1 MINKVLGGL
10 LILVAIF
17 LAVNLKTANSV
28 TFGELQN
35 QIDAKKQLLEQL
47 EQEEA
52 RYNEELSKTQETKKT
67 LNGELNRIKSEINN
81 VNFKIKVTETTIDK
95 LILEIKQLEL
105 ERKSTTEEIEFKKE
119 VLAQN
124 LRNLYEKDKN
134 NNMLTLFL
142 KNENLSDAMLEIE
155 SMVSFGKTI
164 KDDVNKL
171 QELKNILTEQKTS
184 SENKKKQMEESKN
197 ILNSR
202 KIIAVNLQSEKTDIL
217 NKTKNQEKNY
227 QALLQDIEKRR
238 VEIEAEI
245 DRLEESLKA
254 EIDPNLLPTFKS
266 GLLLWPVSGK
276 ITQNFGA
283 TSAAKYFYSK
293 GYYKNPTHNGIDI
306 QASIGMPILA
316 ADDGEVI
323 ALGNQDRYCYRA
335 AYGKYIVIRHNNYLT
350 TLYAHLSLQSVQT
363 GDIVKRGEI
372 IGYTGNSGFSTGPHL
387 HFTVY
392 FSPTFRI
399 TSSNFCGPMPIGAP
413 VNPLNYL

>member
-17 LAVNLKTANSV
+17 LAINLKTANSV

-105 ERKSTTEEIEFKKE
+105 EKKSTAEEIEFKKE

-202 KIIAVNLQSEKTDIL
+202 KAIAVNLQSEKTDIL

-238 VEIEAEI
+238 AEIEAEI

-254 EIDPNLLPTFKS
+254 EIDPNLLPTSKS

-276 ITQNFGA
+276 ITQTYGA

-293 GYYKNPTHNGIDI
+293 GYYKSPTHNGIDI
-306 QASIGMPILA
+306 RASNGTKILA

-323 ALGNQDRYCYRA
+323 ALGNQDHYCWGA
-335 AYGKYIVIRHNNYLT
+335 GYGKYIVIRHNNYLT
-350 TLYAHLSLQSVQT
+350 TLYAHLSLQTVKI